1 MGVAR
6 ISLGFAFGTLTFAL
20 NVVQSDLFKELKDAW
35 LKAEQ
40 AVESMGKLI
49 ENTIREAGGQLDN
62 AKGYL
67 VAAEAAANGEP
78 EAAG

>member
-35 LKAEQ
+35 LKQ

-49 ENTIREAGGQLDN
+49 ENTIREAGEQLDN